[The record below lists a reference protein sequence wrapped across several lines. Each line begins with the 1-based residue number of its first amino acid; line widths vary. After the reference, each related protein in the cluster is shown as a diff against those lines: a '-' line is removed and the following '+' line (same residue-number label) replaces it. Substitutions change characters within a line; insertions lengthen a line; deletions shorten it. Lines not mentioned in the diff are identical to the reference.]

1 MKTLFMFF
9 SLLLAGFTVASGN
22 DSIAQLIKTKNI
34 KELPA
39 FYNDLSLQYREKGDM
54 QNALHWAEKAKLAA
68 EKVNDTLQLYNAW
81 MNLSEVNLSLSHLDS
96 TFQDVF
102 RAMKLAQAMQDTPL
116 KARVYNQLGIV
127 YLSIADFE
135 KSLSNYLKSLQMIE
149 DSMQIL
155 SKERNL
161 FYRSLVLN
169 NIGTVYSKMNQLD
182 KSLEYRKKAL
192 SIRTQLSDTSGIASC
207 LQNIGV
213 IYEKKNDL
221 DSAYTY
227 YSRALRYRKIL
238 GKRKDIAELFH
249 NIAIIKM
256 KTGDYS
262 GSEKLFLQAIQIFET
277 FQDYKLLSNVYSNL
291 ANLYLKENRLS
302 EMYQALNKSL
312 LFAKKSSNR
321 IVEKN
326 AYALFSDYY
335 SRLGKYKMAWENQKR
350 FQVLNDS
357 IFNMQM
363 ADKIANIQNRYE
375 IDKREKE
382 ILILRKDNEINAL
395 KVRQKSIIN
404 LILIILLILIF
415 LLLINAL
422 FILNRRKLKQRQ
434 MEVELEKS
442 QLLRSKLQEKNLYQN
457 RQLIT
462 HAMNMLQKNKL
473 LLEMDESLAR
483 FSPKADEALRKQI
496 HSFRRQI
503 KRNMSLEK
511 DWEMFKMYFE
521 QVNKSFYDS
530 LRQKSAELT
539 PGDLKLA
546 ALIKLNLNIK
556 EAAAVLNISPESLR
570 KARYR
575 LRKKLHLKYGDSLP
589 EYLNNL

>member
-1 MKTLFMFF
+1 MKTLFIFF
-9 SLLLAGFTVASGN
+9 SLLIAGFTVASGN

-68 EKVNDTLQLYNAW
+68 GKVNDTVELYNAYL
-81 MNLSEVNLSLSHLDS
+81 NLSDIESELSKLSLSI
-96 TFQDVF
+96 QD
-102 RAMKLAQAMQDTPL
+102 ATEALKLARTIKNARL
-116 KARVYNQLGIV
+116 KARAYNQLGVLYMRIP
-127 YLSIADFE
+127 AFE
-135 KSLSNYLKSLQMIE
+135 KALFNHLQSLRLIE
-149 DSMQIL
+149 DSIKDFSNDKRL
-155 SKERNL
+155 YYKA
-161 FYRSLVLN
+161 LVLN
-169 NIGTVYSKMNQLD
+169 NIGSIYSKMNQLE
-182 KSLEYRKKAL
+182 KGLEYRTKAL
-192 SIRTQLSDTSGIASC
+192 AIRRQLSDTAGIASC

-238 GKRKDIAELFH
+238 GKRKDIAELFL

-335 SRLGKYKMAWENQKR
+335 ARLGKYKMAWENQKR

-503 KRNMSLEK
+503 KRSMSLEK